1 MTCFRIPASEYEFV
15 LVMFFATDEINKNPD
30 LLPNTSLVFSVMAD
44 KCQDS
49 LGNLDIQYMLIN
61 DSLNYVNYVCD
72 IDDSCAIG
80 LTGPSWKTS
89 LKLAIDSWTPTV
101 RLCDTE

>member
-1 MTCFRIPASEYEFV
+1 MPCFRIPASEYEFV

-30 LLPNTSLVFSVMAD
+30 LLPNTSLVFSVIGG

-49 LGNLDIQYMLIN
+49 LGLLGEEYILIN
-61 DSLNYVNYVCD
+61 DSLNYVNYVCKAD
-72 IDDSCAIG
+72 DTCVID

-89 LKLAIDSWTPTV
+89 LKLAIDSWTPKV